1 MSLANPSDPNRRND
15 HTLGTGPPLKVAPPS
30 PDTAAKA
37 DAMAKPEHPTD
48 QQQRVDPLPP
58 SIADQELGSAGLP
71 PK

>member
-1 MSLANPSDPNRRND
+1 MSLVNPSDPNLRND
-15 HTLGTGPPLKVAPPS
+15 HTLHSGAPLNVQPPS

-48 QQQRVDPLPP
+48 QQQRVDPQPP
-58 SIADQELGSAGLP
+58 SIAEKELGGAGQP